1 MGFIS
6 RNSCSCKRQKRS
18 HRHTEEGAARCGW
31 RQWWAWCCPR
41 LGRPAV
47 TRSWKRQEGVFP
59 GAPGG
64 NTALC
69 HLEVRLLPPS
79 PSHEKRKFCCF
90 RSPSLWSFV
99 TAATGNWI
107 HPTSFFSPWPFLWL
121 FPRCLTTVF
130 PEWSWHNLWFL
141 HTLSWLLPPGT
152 PTCSIHRNSLRP
164 PWLWA
169 LFKTVVVFSPIVMI
183 LLWRGHFFP
192 LHLLT
197 PLPELLG
204 GIFFPS
210 FPWGLCSAGLMLWA
224 AERDEAAERGWRQGE
239 LYGVRLG
246 PGQILWARW
255 TICSFLK
262 GICG

>member
-6 RNSCSCKRQKRS
+6 RNSCSYKRQKRS
-18 HRHTEEGAARCGW
+18 HRHTEEGTARCGW

-64 NTALC
+64 NTALW

-121 FPRCLTTVF
+121 FPRCLATVF

-164 PWLWA
+164 TRGCGPYLRPWW
-169 LFKTVVVFSPIVMI
+169 FSRPS
-183 LLWRGHFFP
+183 WWFF
-192 LHLLT
+192 
-197 PLPELLG
+197 G
-204 GIFFPS
+204 GGTFFPS
-210 FPWGLCSAGLMLWA
+210 TCWHLCLSSWVISSFLAFPEVFVALGWCFGLQREMRQQREG
-224 AERDEAAERGWRQGE
+224 RRQGE